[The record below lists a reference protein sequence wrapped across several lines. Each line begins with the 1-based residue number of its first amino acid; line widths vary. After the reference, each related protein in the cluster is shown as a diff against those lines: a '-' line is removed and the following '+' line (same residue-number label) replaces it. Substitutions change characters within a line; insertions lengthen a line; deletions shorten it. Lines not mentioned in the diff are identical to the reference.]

1 MYFDEIHFPASDRE
15 IVVWWMIVTKIN
27 MADDEETN
35 EWGKIFFFYLLINK
49 SELPAGNC

>member
-1 MYFDEIHFPASDRE
+1 MCFDETHFPASDRE

-35 EWGKIFFFYLLINK
+35 EVTYFFLSIDN
-49 SELPAGNC
+49 